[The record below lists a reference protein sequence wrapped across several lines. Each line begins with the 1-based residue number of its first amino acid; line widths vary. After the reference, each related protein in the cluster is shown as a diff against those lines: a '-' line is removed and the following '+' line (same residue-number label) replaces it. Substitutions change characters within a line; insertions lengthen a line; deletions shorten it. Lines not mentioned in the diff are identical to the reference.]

1 MKNKVAVFVCG
12 SGGSGK
18 TTFVN
23 DFFMEFEKV
32 NVDIPYEKLLKDSGL
47 GVKISDFN
55 KTQSLKA
62 SEFFERAKDIS
73 YNTLLKSIEMGKN
86 IVIDTVGRDIDLI
99 QKQREKLHL
108 NGYKTIMFILYVPL
122 DVCIKRVEGRD
133 RVYDESITIDS
144 WYLSYGNIVNFKR
157 EFLNDFHLIYNDEIV
172 NTREKVPILLEELM
186 RNPNNKYL

>member
-73 YNTLLKSIEMGKN
+73 YDTLLKSIEMGKN

-108 NGYKTIMFILYVPL
+108 NGYKTIMFILYAPL
-122 DVCIKRVEGRD
+122 DVCIKRVKGRD

-157 EFLNDFHLIYNDEIV
+157 EFLDDFHLIYNDEITE
-172 NTREKVPILLEELM
+172 TREKVPILLEELV